1 MKKAISELSPEEAMD
16 QLTFREIDKKIELA
30 RRAQWIADQRL
41 KQVFAELDRL
51 CIDPSEHPTAA
62 ENATTLEEAISCY
75 VQYGEY
81 TRSGLMREIKAAYGK
96 EAESQ

>member
-16 QLTFREIDKKIELA
+16 QRTFRKIDKAIEMA
-30 RRAQWIADQRL
+30 SRAQWIADQRL

-62 ENATTLEEAISCY
+62 ENATTLEEAICCY

-81 TRSGLMREIKAAYGK
+81 TRSGLMRDIKAAYGK

>member
-51 CIDPSEHPTAA
+51 CIDPSEHPTAV